1 MLKIDNLSLLLSGHT
16 VFNSLDMF
24 PQVSLNFA
32 GGASLVLGPQ
42 DYLIKQNYIV
52 SIQTSVSCI
61 TGFFYQIK

>member
-1 MLKIDNLSLLLSGHT
+1 MLKIDDLS

-52 SIQTSVSCI
+52 SIQISI
-61 TGFFYQIK
+61 YI